1 MAVCTLCQREAT
13 VRPKTAGW
21 VCKVVYKAL
30 SDEISESFTTG
41 HQVDSTVASAD
52 SVAAW
57 HQAILALRRLFVL
70 CGKRLKLPSLEVV
83 VLADTIYRC
92 FFTSLA
98 PGNEGVS
105 SHDR

>member
-57 HQAILALRRLFVL
+57 HQVRQMNDI
-70 CGKRLKLPSLEVV
+70 
-83 VLADTIYRC
+83 
-92 FFTSLA
+92 FFSYTSRYLLSFLVDIA
-98 PGNEGVS
+98 
-105 SHDR
+105 